1 MNLPT
6 ISAAIG
12 AINSPAE
19 EIQHV
24 RNFYVHR
31 RRGAAQRAVST
42 GRFAHSRRPV
52 VFELTSY
59 VAGGKT
65 VIESWVD
72 GLILIATAAAQ

>member
-6 ISAAIG
+6 VAAAIG

-19 EIQHV
+19 EIRHV

-31 RRGAAQRAVST
+31 RRGAAQKALST
-42 GRFAHSRRPV
+42 GHFPHSRHPV

-59 VAGGKT
+59 ASGGKT
-65 VIESWVD
+65 VIESWID